1 MDDGEDALTASTLR
15 RLAREFD
22 GPELSKALA
31 EFGFTDLIA
40 AHPRSA
46 VSVLFEAMGRAGT
59 MSTALQDVLL
69 RPLAEALGDIDAD
82 CAVVLPA
89 MGAEYGGEAVGD
101 TMTVHGVI
109 VGRPAAALL
118 VPVFAS
124 GAISWIRPVDPAQLS
139 RRLVAGLDPALAMSE
154 VAADEVAA
162 VTLLEGPVAQ
172 SVWDAV
178 RTAGR
183 LALGYQIAGAVG
195 EMIDLAVGHA
205 RDREQ
210 FGSPIGAFQ
219 AVRNRLVDAH
229 VAKAGAAAAL
239 EQAWQADDQ
248 YLAGMLA
255 KSLAG
260 RAARIAA
267 TQCQQVLGGIGF
279 TADHPFHRYL
289 FRTTVL
295 DSVLGSAA
303 ELPVQIGRH
312 LVSETGAIPRLVEL

>member
-1 MDDGEDALTASTLR
+1 MEDGDDALTASTLR

-31 EFGFTDLIA
+31 EFGFDDLVTA
-40 AHPRSA
+40 LPRVA
-46 VSVLFEAMGRAGT
+46 VSILFDAMGRAGT
-59 MSTALQDVLL
+59 MSAALQDVLI
-69 RPLAEALGDIDAD
+69 RPLAEELGDAVAD
-82 CAVVLPA
+82 CAVVLPVA
-89 MGAEYGGEAVGD
+89 GARYAGETID
-101 TMTVHGVI
+101 NTTTVRGVI
-109 VGRPAAALL
+109 IGRPGNGLL
-118 VPVFAS
+118 IPVFVS
-124 GAISWIRPVDPAQLS
+124 GAVSWIRPVDSDRLS
-139 RRLVAGLDPALAMSE
+139 VGVIAGLDPALAMSR

-162 VTLLEGPVAQ
+162 ATLLEGTAAQ

-183 LALGYQIAGAVG
+183 LALGYQIVGAVG

-205 RDREQ
+205 RARVQ

-219 AVRNRLVDAH
+219 GVRNRLVDAH
-229 VAKAGAAAAL
+229 VARNGAAAAL
-239 EQAWQADDQ
+239 EQAWQADDP
-248 YLAGMLA
+248 YLAGLLA

-303 ELPVQIGRH
+303 ELPAEIGRR
-312 LVSETGAIPRLVEL
+312 LVLETGAVPRLVEL